1 MNLFFKNEVIKDLWE
16 LEKFSLKEGS
26 SDVETEKYSIQI
38 QETSH
43 GIVSIMHALTDNSEH
58 IKSWR
63 EIKIFLE
70 QIIQI
75 IDSQQFFQDIQNIK
89 IYKNE
94 NSNDQSLQLNNS
106 SRQQQQLIQYFQ
118 LNFLCGQLF
127 ETTFNILLQ
136 GAAPLRNCSLRLLSN
151 FVINIASSV
160 KRQEY
165 FQKIKENFFFEK
177 TKSSWKQII
186 YLEFCNMIMPFVSLK
201 FVKQQMLPDLLKHA

>member
-75 IDSQQFFQDIQNIK
+75 IDSQQFLQDIQNIK

-94 NSNDQSLQLNNS
+94 NSNDQTLQ
-106 SRQQQQLIQYFQ
+106 
-118 LNFLCGQLF
+118 
-127 ETTFNILLQ
+127 
-136 GAAPLRNCSLRLLSN
+136 
-151 FVINIASSV
+151 
-160 KRQEY
+160 
-165 FQKIKENFFFEK
+165 
-177 TKSSWKQII
+177 
-186 YLEFCNMIMPFVSLK
+186 
-201 FVKQQMLPDLLKHA
+201 